1 MEDANPPPR
10 QEPDPPAD
18 GQRSPVEGAV
28 ALLSLGLACAVSL
41 ALAAGLGYLIDGWLH
56 TSPVFTLVG
65 LAFGMVAAVLM
76 AVTTVR
82 RYL

>member
-1 MEDANPPPR
+1 MEDANPLPEP
-10 QEPDPPAD
+10 EPDGD
-18 GQRSPVEGAV
+18 GQHGPVEGAV

-65 LAFGMVAAVLM
+65 LAFGMVVAVLM